1 LCVWLRAI
9 WYIWYTFF
17 LLHLYFGVKG
27 TDERKDLLW
36 WFCFT
41 RFFCW
46 SFWSCLGYDA
56 SRFIVGVMMSVC
68 YKKSQ
73 FCTAE
78 KTCVDAIFVFSCQL
92 ASLALFCTQPK
103 YTFCIGLQYCQK
115 GLQDNDC
122 SMADYL
128 PRGRNLWIFTGLI
141 LLLSVPTYIQQ
152 RGTSCHQLCKRST
165 FSFLKAD
172 QQFQSC

>member
-1 LCVWLRAI
+1 VFGLGISGTFGTLSFF
-9 WYIWYTFF
+9 YICILVLKARMRERIFCGDF
-17 LLHLYFGVKG
+17 VLH
-27 TDERKDLLW
+27 D
-36 WFCFT
+36 C
-41 RFFCW
+41 FFCW
-46 SFWSCLGYDA
+46 SFWSCLGFDA

-115 GLQDNDC
+115 GVPDNDH

-128 PRGRNLWIFTGLI
+128 QTGRNL
-141 LLLSVPTYIQQ
+141 
-152 RGTSCHQLCKRST
+152 
-165 FSFLKAD
+165 
-172 QQFQSC
+172 